1 VDLKSYIASERG
13 RAKKLADTLGISSSY
28 LSQLASGASPISPE
42 RAVEIEAATEREV
55 TRPEMFPD
63 NWARIWPELATA

>member
-13 RAKKLADTLGISSSY
+13 RAKKLADALGISSSY

-42 RAVEIEAATEREV
+42 RAVEIEAATAREV